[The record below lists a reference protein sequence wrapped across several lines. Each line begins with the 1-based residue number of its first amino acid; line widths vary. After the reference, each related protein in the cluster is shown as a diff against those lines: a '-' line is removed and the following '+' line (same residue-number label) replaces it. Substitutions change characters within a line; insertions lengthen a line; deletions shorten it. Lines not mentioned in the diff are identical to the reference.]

1 MNQEGTLGSRI
12 RELRKEYPMTL
23 EELGNKVGVTH
34 AFLSRVE
41 NNKVKPNDELL
52 QKLASILDY
61 NDSNDYLNEFRML
74 SGTFDNIDKNN
85 PYYNELKASGRLE
98 INNYDIRNVKKD
110 RIVEKPYYKLNYLF
124 ESDFKVFYDI
134 KTSILGEKIATIE
147 IPYNILNSIYKDI
160 NLRIIDLIKTNP
172 ELLTSV
178 SNPEVLDE
186 YNNNRKIQREKIFKY
201 LQYINPNDDFE
212 EFMREIFNDED
223 IL

>member
-23 EELGNKVGVTH
+23 EELGDKVGVTH

-110 RIVEKPYYKLNYLF
+110 KIVEKPYYKLNYLF

-172 ELLTSV
+172 ELLTSI
-178 SNPEVLDE
+178 SNPEILDE
-186 YNNNRKIQREKIFKY
+186 YNNNRKMQKEKIFEY

-212 EFMREIFNDED
+212 DFMREIFNDED

>member
-12 RELRKEYPMTL
+12 RELRKGYPMTL

-98 INNYDIRNVKKD
+98 INNYDIKNVKKD
-110 RIVEKPYYKLNYLF
+110 KIVEKPYYKLNYLF
-124 ESDFKVFYDI
+124 ENDFKVFYDI

-147 IPYNILNSIYKDI
+147 IPYNILISIYKDI

-186 YNNNRKIQREKIFKY
+186 YNNNRKIQKEKIFKY

-212 EFMREIFNDED
+212 DFMREIFNDED

>member
-41 NNKVKPNDELL
+41 NNKAKPNDELL

-110 RIVEKPYYKLNYLF
+110 KIVEKPYYKLNYLF

-178 SNPEVLDE
+178 SNPEILDE
-186 YNNNRKIQREKIFKY
+186 YNNNRKMQREKIFKY

-212 EFMREIFNDED
+212 DFMREIFNDED

>member
-1 MNQEGTLGSRI
+1 MNQEGTLGNRI

-110 RIVEKPYYKLNYLF
+110 KIVEKPYYKLNYLF
-124 ESDFKVFYDI
+124 ENDFKVFYDI

-147 IPYNILNSIYKDI
+147 IPYNILISIYKDI

-212 EFMREIFNDED
+212 DFMREIFNDED

>member
-74 SGTFDNIDKNN
+74 SGAFDNIDKNN

-110 RIVEKPYYKLNYLF
+110 KIVEKPYYKLNYLF
-124 ESDFKVFYDI
+124 ENDFKVFYDI

-147 IPYNILNSIYKDI
+147 IPYNILISIYKDI

-186 YNNNRKIQREKIFKY
+186 YNNNRKMQREEIFKY

-212 EFMREIFNDED
+212 DFMREIFNDED

>member
-98 INNYDIRNVKKD
+98 INNYDIRNVKKNK
-110 RIVEKPYYKLNYLF
+110 IVEKPYYKLNYLF

-178 SNPEVLDE
+178 SNPEILDE
-186 YNNNRKIQREKIFKY
+186 YNNNRKMQREKIFKY

-212 EFMREIFNDED
+212 DFMREIFNDED

>member
-98 INNYDIRNVKKD
+98 INNYDIRNIKKD
-110 RIVEKPYYKLNYLF
+110 KIVEKPYYKLNYLF

-147 IPYNILNSIYKDI
+147 IPYNILKSIYKDI

-178 SNPEVLDE
+178 SNPEILDE
-186 YNNNRKIQREKIFKY
+186 YNNNRKMQRGKIFKY

-212 EFMREIFNDED
+212 DFMRDIFNDED

>member
-110 RIVEKPYYKLNYLF
+110 KIVEKPYYKLNYLF
-124 ESDFKVFYDI
+124 ENDFKVFYDI

-147 IPYNILNSIYKDI
+147 IPYNILISIYKDI

>member
-110 RIVEKPYYKLNYLF
+110 KIVEKPYYKLKYLF
-124 ESDFKVFYDI
+124 ENDFKVFYDI

-147 IPYNILNSIYKDI
+147 IPYNILISIYKDI

>member
-110 RIVEKPYYKLNYLF
+110 KIVEKPYYKLNYLF
-124 ESDFKVFYDI
+124 ENDFKVFYDI

-147 IPYNILNSIYKDI
+147 IPYNILVSIYKDI

>member
-85 PYYNELKASGRLE
+85 PYYYELKASGRLE

-110 RIVEKPYYKLNYLF
+110 KIVEKPYYKLNYLF

-147 IPYNILNSIYKDI
+147 IPYNILKSIYKDI

-178 SNPEVLDE
+178 SNPEILDE

-212 EFMREIFNDED
+212 DFMREIFNDED

>member
-1 MNQEGTLGSRI
+1 MNQEGTLGNRI

-61 NDSNDYLNEFRML
+61 NDNNDYLNEFRML

-110 RIVEKPYYKLNYLF
+110 KIVEKPYYKLNYLF
-124 ESDFKVFYDI
+124 ENDFKVFYDI

-147 IPYNILNSIYKDI
+147 IPYNILISIYKDI

-212 EFMREIFNDED
+212 DFMREIFNDED

>member
-110 RIVEKPYYKLNYLF
+110 KIVEKPYYKLNYLF
-124 ESDFKVFYDI
+124 ENDFKVFYDI

-147 IPYNILNSIYKDI
+147 IPYNILISIYKDI

-186 YNNNRKIQREKIFKY
+186 YNNNTKIQREKIFKY

>member
-110 RIVEKPYYKLNYLF
+110 KIVEKPYYKLNYLF

-178 SNPEVLDE
+178 SNPEILDE
-186 YNNNRKIQREKIFKY
+186 YNNNRKMQREKIFKY

-212 EFMREIFNDED
+212 DFMREIFNDED

>member
-110 RIVEKPYYKLNYLF
+110 KIVEKPYYKLNYLF

-147 IPYNILNSIYKDI
+147 IPYNILKSIYKDI

-178 SNPEVLDE
+178 SNPEILDE
-186 YNNNRKIQREKIFKY
+186 YNNNRKMQRGKIFKY

-212 EFMREIFNDED
+212 DFMRDIFNDED